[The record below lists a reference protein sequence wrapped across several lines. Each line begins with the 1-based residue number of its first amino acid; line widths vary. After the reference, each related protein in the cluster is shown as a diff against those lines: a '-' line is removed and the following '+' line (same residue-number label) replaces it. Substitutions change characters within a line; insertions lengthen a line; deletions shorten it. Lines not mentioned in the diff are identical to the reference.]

1 MTSETD
7 EGNVWVD
14 ESPSTSFQLY
24 ALGTYDEY
32 ENAGASTG
40 SDQVGS
46 MTAAQQQQ
54 NERNITPS
62 DADAV
67 FYVKLSDMLS
77 VFKFRTPSET
87 DGSLNLAIFDA
98 SSDIQYY
105 VFRKCWPTSLKINP
119 SHAMLDQSES
129 SGMLTGG
136 GGGGGAGSFAANKS
150 LVKHDFIRYIS
161 LQLFNTIH
169 GVDFLS
175 NEEDLLE
182 NIVYY
187 GDVARIG
194 IMAVLD
200 TISTQSADITMAAD
214 ASGNRYL
221 TNAVTSNTNI
231 SRELLRQIYLNV
243 PERLAALS
251 DSSGVMLSVPLVE
264 NDTLNIKVVME
275 PSPGQHTLTNVG
287 TIPSREYNIKL
298 VMKNTVSVGGGG
310 GGGGAVNTT
319 VVDSVSF
326 PNGYPYSSNVQDISA
341 SNLSVA
347 SSVYADGS
355 PPVPIPLIRYGYQG
369 WYYTNSTSWVN
380 AAPATR
386 NKISWY
392 LPPNSA
398 GVTNVGSLRYFRLS
412 LHLFNHI
419 STPFLTV
426 YTQATGSGDF
436 GGWYKSKRTYVDL
449 NGTADDG
456 TAIASNTNY
465 CFYVNWNGF
474 SVSPFTVAHSNV
486 TLSLSDVG
494 GSAVGNFDSSE
505 VIFAY
510 SIGTNSTS
518 AAGNVEFLLSNV
530 VVGEIENGG
539 GGNNIIEK
547 EYGFIY

>member
-1 MTSETD
+1 
-7 EGNVWVD
+7 
-14 ESPSTSFQLY
+14 
-24 ALGTYDEY
+24 
-32 ENAGASTG
+32 
-40 SDQVGS
+40 
-46 MTAAQQQQ
+46 
-54 NERNITPS
+54 
-62 DADAV
+62 
-67 FYVKLSDMLS
+67 MLS
-77 VFKFRTPSET
+77 VFKFRRPTVS

-105 VFRKCWPTSLKINP
+105 VFRNCWPTSLKINP
-119 SHAMLDQSES
+119 SHAMLDRSES

-136 GGGGGAGSFAANKS
+136 NGGGVGSFAANKS

-175 NEEDLLE
+175 NEDDLLE

-187 GDVARIG
+187 GDAARIG

-243 PERLAALS
+243 PERFAALS
-251 DSSGVMLSVPLVE
+251 DSSGILLSVPLIE

-287 TIPSREYNIKL
+287 AIPPREYNIKL
-298 VMKNTVSVGGGG
+298 VMKNTVSVG

-347 SSVYADGS
+347 PSVYADGS

-369 WYYTNSTSWVN
+369 WYYTNSTSWVS
-380 AAPATR
+380 AAPTTR
-386 NKISWY
+386 NKINWY
-392 LPPNSA
+392 LPPNNS
-398 GVTNVGSLRYFRLS
+398 GVTTVGKLRYFRLS
-412 LHLFNHI
+412 LHLFNHV
-419 STPFLTV
+419 STPFITV

-436 GGWYKSKRTYVDL
+436 GGWYKSKRTYIVL

-456 TAIASNTNY
+456 TSIASNTNY
-465 CFYVNWNGF
+465 CFYINWNGF
-474 SVSPFTVAHSNV
+474 SVSPFTIAHSNV
-486 TLSLSDVG
+486 ALALSNVD
-494 GSAVGNFDSSE
+494 GSAVGNFNSSE

-518 AAGNVEFLLSNV
+518 AAGNVEFILSNV
-530 VVGEIENGG
+530 VVGDVDSSGSIV
-539 GGNNIIEK
+539 EK
-547 EYGFIY
+547 EYGFVY